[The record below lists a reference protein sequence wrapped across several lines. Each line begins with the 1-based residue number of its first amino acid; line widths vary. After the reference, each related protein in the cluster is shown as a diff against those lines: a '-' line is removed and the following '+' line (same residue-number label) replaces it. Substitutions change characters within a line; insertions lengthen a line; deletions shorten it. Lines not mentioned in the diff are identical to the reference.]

1 MIARILLL
9 ASALLLANTLH
20 AAEKVQSFQVRGVV
34 RELRPD
40 KKEMVIKHETIPGYM
55 EAMVMPFTVRESK
68 SFKHVKPGDRVTFR
82 LNVTDAADWIE
93 SITVEGHDK
102 ARPNTDGEHRN
113 GIKEGDAFPFR
124 DYDLIDSMGKAFKL
138 EKLKGSPVAVTF
150 FFTRCPIPTMCP
162 LLASKLARVQALM
175 AADAP
180 ASWKW
185 AMVSVSIDSAH
196 DTPEA
201 LEKYA
206 KQQKANPLH
215 WKFVTGPLKDIMG
228 LAQGCGVNF
237 WDEGGLINHSLRT
250 VVIGADG
257 RVKKVFS
264 DNAWAEKEMARILLG
279 QD

>member
-150 FFTRCPIPTMCP
+150 FFYPLSDSDDVPSTGVEIRTRAGTHGGGRPRLVEVGDGLGFHRSCP
-162 LLASKLARVQALM
+162 
-175 AADAP
+175 
-180 ASWKW
+180 
-185 AMVSVSIDSAH
+185 
-196 DTPEA
+196 
-201 LEKYA
+201 
-206 KQQKANPLH
+206 
-215 WKFVTGPLKDIMG
+215 
-228 LAQGCGVNF
+228 
-237 WDEGGLINHSLRT
+237 
-250 VVIGADG
+250 
-257 RVKKVFS
+257 
-264 DNAWAEKEMARILLG
+264 
-279 QD
+279 